1 MRFAGVVASVL
12 TAAAALSSGWATTAT
27 AEPYPPP
34 LAKPVPLNGTYR
46 ATSDGAWAKLN
57 HQMHNQETVI
67 STWTITT
74 TCTTPVDCTGTV
86 SSDQGWSAP
95 IVLRSSMWL
104 VTRTVENWEVC
115 PDGTAFPGR
124 QQFKF
129 YQEPGD
135 SLSGWDE
142 TTGPSGA
149 CGANL
154 WLVIDMPFTLVK
166 IG

>member
-1 MRFAGVVASVL
+1 MRLIRTVAAATL
-12 TAAAALSSGWATTAT
+12 AAAAVSSGWATTAS
-27 AEPYPPP
+27 AEPYPPA
-34 LAKPVPLNGTYR
+34 LASPVPLNGTYR

-57 HQMHNQETVI
+57 HQMHNQETVT

-74 TCTTPVDCTGTV
+74 TCTTPVDCAGTV

-95 IVLRSSMWL
+95 IVLRSGMWL
-104 VTRTVENWEVC
+104 VTRNIANWEQC

-129 YQEPGD
+129 YQAPED
-135 SLSGWDE
+135 LKGWDE

-154 WLVIDMPFTLVK
+154 WLVIDMPFTLVRVD
-166 IG
+166 

>member
-1 MRFAGVVASVL
+1 MRFIDRMAIAILAATAMSPGCAATAS
-12 TAAAALSSGWATTAT
+12 

-34 LAKPVPLNGTYR
+34 LASPVPLNGTFQ

-57 HQMHNQETVI
+57 HQMHTQETVT
-67 STWTITT
+67 STWTIST
-74 TCTTPVDCTGTV
+74 TCSTPVDCTGTV

-95 IVLRSSMWL
+95 IMLRSGMWL
-104 VTRTVENWEVC
+104 VTRNIENWEQC
-115 PDGTAFPGR
+115 PDGTAFPGH

-129 YQEPGD
+129 YQAQGN
-135 SLSGWDE
+135 LKGWDE

-149 CGANL
+149 CGSNL

-166 IG
+166 VG